1 MLNTIMMLNDILDE
15 LRSTLLDRVSLR
27 HLPESVWKQV
37 ATLNTWGTNSIEGN
51 SLSLEE
57 VRTVLESAR
66 SVPGR
71 PIRDVIETVQHEA
84 AFRSL
89 LLRLDAPIT
98 LVTVLELHEQVFRGI
113 KVDAGQ
119 WRRVNVR
126 IVGSKHTPPR
136 QEKVVVEM
144 ERWERVYDQKD
155 RNGTNVF
162 ALAAQ
167 MHSEFER
174 IHAFSGGNGRVG
186 RLLLNLH
193 FLKHN
198 WPPVSVT
205 PIERKR
211 YLDALEK
218 AGDGDPNEL
227 EALLRLLMASS
238 TLALLDQVGTVED
251 ALLPLR
257 ELEKGVGRSAKYL
270 SLRAGQGH
278 LPAIKRKG
286 DWLSSRR
293 ALRLYDQFH
302 ARG

>member
-1 MLNTIMMLNDILDE
+1 MMLNDILDE
-15 LRSTLLDRVSLR
+15 LRSTLLDRANLR
-27 HLPESVWKQV
+27 SLPESVWKQV
-37 ATLNTWGTNSIEGN
+37 AILNTWGTNSIEGN
-51 SLSLEE
+51 TLSLEE
-57 VRTVLESAR
+57 VRVVLEAQR

-84 AFRSL
+84 AFRGL

-98 LVTVLELHEQVFRGI
+98 LVTVKELHEQVFRGI

-126 IVGSKHTPPR
+126 IAGSKHTPPR
-136 QEKVVVEM
+136 LEKVVVEM
-144 ERWERVYDQKD
+144 EKWERAYDQKD
-155 RNGTNVF
+155 RDGTNVF

-174 IHAFSGGNGRVG
+174 IHAFSDGNGRVG

-218 AGDGDPNEL
+218 ADDGDPREL
-227 EALLRLLMASS
+227 EALLRVLMASS
-238 TLALLDQVGTVED
+238 LLALLDQVGTAED
-251 ALLPLR
+251 ALVPLR
-257 ELEKGVGRSAKYL
+257 ELEKGADRSAKYL
-270 SLRAGQGH
+270 SLRAGQGY
-278 LPAIKRKG
+278 LPAVKRKG
-286 DWLSSRR
+286 DWLSSKR
-293 ALRLYDQFH
+293 ALRLYDQYH